1 MSSVSTGSTIAAV
14 SESTGSSPHLASA
27 GHLQVVSVV
36 TSALS
41 HAGALMRALMRSRV
55 LDNTALSISNSYIK
69 TLGFL
74 GDPLDLLCSHQS
86 NQSNGNPTSQFSSEE
101 RSKSSYLCPFLI
113 PASFSAHLRSQSS
126 EVVQVLFGMDGA
138 LKSNPLLSAADPPIS
153 TSVVAM
159 ELTTPQGQRISI
171 QDLDPEQAIQISLLN
186 RSPMTRSDE
195 GVNEGLG
202 EDMNGTCLT
211 AMLPNKGQ
219 MNFTVRAP
227 EDLREDAG
235 LYISFTFSLA
245 PGTVSFLSTDT

>member
-14 SESTGSSPHLASA
+14 SESTASSSHLASA
-27 GHLQVVSVV
+27 GHLQVASVV

-41 HAGALMRALMRSRV
+41 HAGALMRALMHSRV
-55 LDNTALSISNSYIK
+55 LDDTTLSFSNSYIK

-86 NQSNGNPTSQFSSEE
+86 NQSNGNPTSQFSSDEG
-101 RSKSSYLCPFLI
+101 SKSSYLCPFLI

-159 ELTTPQGQRISI
+159 ELTTPQGQPISI
-171 QDLDPEQAIQISLLN
+171 QDLDPEQAIRVSLLN
-186 RSPMTRSDE
+186 KSPMTRSD

-202 EDMNGTCLT
+202 EDMNETCLT
-211 AMLPNKGQ
+211 AMLPYKGQ

-227 EDLREDAG
+227 DDLREDAG

-245 PGTVSFLSTDT
+245 SGTVSFVSTDT